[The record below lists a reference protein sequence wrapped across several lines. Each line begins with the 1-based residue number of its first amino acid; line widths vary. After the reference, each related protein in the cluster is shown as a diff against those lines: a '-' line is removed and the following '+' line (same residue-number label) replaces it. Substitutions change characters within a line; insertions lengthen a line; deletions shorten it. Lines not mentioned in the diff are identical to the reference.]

1 MGCFPLSDDFVGV
14 CGAKATLEGVVS
26 LLCLSNRSISK
37 DIFTV
42 SDEEFLGMLDVSV
55 VRELLLC
62 VVTMA

>member
-1 MGCFPLSDDFVGV
+1 MGV

-26 LLCLSNRSISK
+26 LLCLSNRSISE